1 MQQKIKVKTNGV
13 STIKGHT
20 KLSCNHK
27 KDEAESSDGTKPLT
41 PESAEAMLC
50 GRRLEVT
57 MKQNDEQMQL
67 SGMEPDPIHALC
79 DVKSFSSKPNGYS
92 WAFVFDEDEM
102 PIENLKHMQFTDL
115 VLDLKLVGEAGP
127 DEDGD
132 DDTEEMFDEGDED
145 DND

>member
-1 MQQKIKVKTNGV
+1 MHQKIKVKTNGV

-27 KDEAESSDGTKPLT
+27 KDEAEGSDGSKPLT
-41 PESAEAMLC
+41 PELAEALLC

-57 MKQNDEQMQL
+57 MVQNDEQMKL
-67 SGMEPDPIHALC
+67 AGFDPKPINALA

-92 WAFVFDEDEM
+92 WAFVFDEDVM
-102 PIENLKHMQFTDL
+102 PIEDLKHMQFTDL
-115 VLDLKLVGEAGP
+115 LLDLTLVGEAGP
-127 DEDGD
+127 EVEDS
-132 DDTEEMFDEGDED
+132 DTEEMFDD